1 MCICFTTGALSMR
14 PRTLLAT
21 LHRAVPLLSRRC
33 LAGCGRPLAVLAVLL
48 GGATLFGGALSLLG
62 ARQPTAVFFAAA
74 EGLASDSGILAL
86 PVHEPS
92 AHPEA
97 ALDRALAEFDRGAF
111 GIFFARPA
119 TLAADRLGGDDRVAS
134 LVPNIQIDADR
145 PPLRVEIMG
154 MEQLP
159 TRLPRQPEVSPR

>member
-1 MCICFTTGALSMR
+1 MRICFTIGALSMR

-21 LHRAVPLLSRRC
+21 LHRAEPLSSRRC

-62 ARQPTAVFFAAA
+62 ARQPTAIFFAAA

-92 AHPEA
+92 AHREA
-97 ALDRALAEFDRGAF
+97 ALDRALAGLDGSAF
-111 GIFFARPA
+111 GITFARPA
-119 TLAADRLGGDDRVAS
+119 TLAADRLGGDDMVAS
-134 LVPNIQIDADR
+134 LVPHVQIDADR

-154 MEQLP
+154 MDQLAH
-159 TRLPRQPEVSPR
+159 RLPRRAEVWPR